1 VSAIGYVLGLA
12 AIWVLLWGTASPAN
26 VLGGVAVGTLLVLLL
41 PGLRTDGGPLVIRPR
56 AAASFLG
63 TILLDA
69 VRSNVRLTTAILSGR
84 RDVESSIIEIDIP
97 ICSDQLLTTIANL
110 LAVVPG
116 TMPIEVHD
124 SPRRLVVHVL
134 HLDPLDESRAAIEDL
149 VAKSVAAFGEPPTDA
164 DDVAVDVEET
174 GS

>member
-1 VSAIGYVLGLA
+1 MSAIGYVLGLA

-41 PGLRTDGGPLVIRPR
+41 PGLRTDGRPLVVRPR
-56 AAASFLG
+56 AAASFLW

-69 VRSNVRLTTAILSGR
+69 VRSNVRLTKAILSGR
-84 RDVESSIIEIDIP
+84 RDVESSIMEIDIP
-97 ICSDQLLTTIANL
+97 ICSDQLLTAIANL

-116 TMPIEVHD
+116 TMPLEVHG
-124 SPRRLVVHVL
+124 STRRLVVHVL
-134 HLDPLDESRAAIEDL
+134 HLDPLAESRAAIEDL
-149 VAKSVAAFGEPPTDA
+149 VGKSVAAFGEPPTDA
-164 DDVAVDVEET
+164 DDVAIDVEET